1 MIPQLAML
9 APTPAP
15 APARVGQAA
24 GATPNTDEAPPVL
37 LFGDLLGALAGAT
50 GTVTPEQQVA
60 DTAAGFLTL
69 PGDGLPAATVETADA
84 DADANANANANANDT
99 AAAATVG
106 GLWVLLA
113 EAGLADTATAANGKP
128 AANAQAPIPA
138 PVSVPLEPRL
148 PLPSVVAPT
157 AADAALVTTA
167 AADAPEL
174 LQGLVATGGQPA
186 LAETAAGNALT
197 GALQA
202 PAGEKLEAVPAR
214 PAVALPLPAPEAR
227 ATFTQTLDQV
237 VWMTREGVHQ
247 ARLQLEPAHLGRV
260 DIWLDLD
267 GGEAKL
273 HLGAQQAQVRE
284 ALEAVLPRL
293 RDALAQH
300 GMSLTDASVS
310 DSGRQQPEN
319 PDNRESTA
327 ATATAGTEADVV
339 EGGES
344 RSSTLSPRG
353 LLDLYA

>member
-15 APARVGQAA
+15 APAPARMGQAA
-24 GATPNTDEAPPVL
+24 GATPNADEAPPAL

-50 GTVTPEQQVA
+50 GTVTSEQQAA

-84 DADANANANANANDT
+84 DADADDT
-99 AAAATVG
+99 AEVTAVG

-113 EAGLADTATAANGKP
+113 EAGLADTATVANGKP
-128 AANAQAPIPA
+128 AANAQAPVPA
-138 PVSVPLEPRL
+138 PASVPLEPRL

-157 AADAALVTTA
+157 AGDAGLVTTA

-174 LQGLVATGGQPA
+174 LQGLVAAGGQPA
-186 LAETAAGNALT
+186 LAETAAGNALA

-202 PAGEKLEAVPAR
+202 PAGEKLEAAPAR

-319 PDNRESTA
+319 SDHRESTA
-327 ATATAGTEADVV
+327 ATTTASAEAEVV

-344 RSSTLSPRG
+344 RSSTLSPSG